1 MVSVKAGNG
10 WRARLAALLA
20 VALVFG
26 ATGGPFGV
34 TKLESPLLE
43 DREASSEPA
52 LVLLTPPSVGPGQS
66 FTVEGVGFPPGR
78 VFQIYV
84 FFGNGASLS
93 LGESQVDDDGRLASV
108 SSDIPTFIRSGSF
121 QVVAQNVEGSQ
132 RYSAT
137 GHVISG
143 IPSVSLSTGVGNAG
157 ETVTFNA
164 NGFAPGE
171 QVLAY
176 FNSLTGEPFA
186 TFKADEWGNVVEAA
200 ASMPYGPT
208 GENTV
213 ILVGEQSKAFSTA
226 SFIVVGFFPTIALST
241 YAPRGDEAV
250 GFSGTGFGPNEQVRV
265 HLNNVTS
272 PPVKTLQSDAS
283 GAFEEP
289 YGFDVP
295 FEMKGKQTFVF
306 IGESSGA
313 VVPADFEVI
322 EYSPS
327 IEPSTWS
334 GRPGTIVTFY
344 GSGFARNELVRVNR
358 AAGRLKPAEEVSC
371 FRTDENGGVG
381 GLGSYIIQPTD
392 EVGQLDLELVTE
404 KSLLTLPLSIQILP
418 AIGEIPEGVIPPNRG
433 CSEFGE

>member
-1 MVSVKAGNG
+1 
-10 WRARLAALLA
+10 
-20 VALVFG
+20 
-26 ATGGPFGV
+26 
-34 TKLESPLLE
+34 
-43 DREASSEPA
+43 
-52 LVLLTPPSVGPGQS
+52 
-66 FTVEGVGFPPGR
+66 
-78 VFQIYV
+78 
-84 FFGNGASLS
+84 
-93 LGESQVDDDGRLASV
+93 
-108 SSDIPTFIRSGSF
+108 
-121 QVVAQNVEGSQ
+121 
-132 RYSAT
+132 
-137 GHVISG
+137 
-143 IPSVSLSTGVGNAG
+143 
-157 ETVTFNA
+157 
-164 NGFAPGE
+164 
-171 QVLAY
+171 
-176 FNSLTGEPFA
+176 
-186 TFKADEWGNVVEAA
+186 
-200 ASMPYGPT
+200 MPYGPT
-208 GENTV
+208 GENAV
-213 ILVGEQSKAFSTA
+213 ILVGEQSKALSTA

-265 HLNNVTS
+265 HLNSVTS

-344 GSGFARNELVRVNR
+344 GTGFARNELVRVNR
-358 AAGRLKPAEEVSC
+358 AAGQHKPAEEVSC

-418 AIGEIPEGVIPPNRG
+418 AIGDIPEGVVPPNRG
-433 CSEFGE
+433 CSELGE